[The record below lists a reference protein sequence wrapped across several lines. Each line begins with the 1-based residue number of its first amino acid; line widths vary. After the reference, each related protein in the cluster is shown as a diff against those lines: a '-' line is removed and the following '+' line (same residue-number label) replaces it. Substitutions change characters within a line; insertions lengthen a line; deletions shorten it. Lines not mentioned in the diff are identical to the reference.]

1 MKNTGLVVLWF
12 ATAFILLG
20 YEVVALLWRG
30 PTRPTWSKATWE
42 TLDLLGR
49 WKWAVA
55 GPLLVLLNWVGWHW
69 AFEMERGVR
78 PVIAATIA
86 SLAAGLLTLWLWPK

>member
-20 YEVVALLWRG
+20 YEVAALLWRG

-42 TLDLLGR
+42 TLAALGN

-55 GPLLVLLNWVGWHW
+55 GPLLVLLAWLPWHW
-69 AFEMERGVR
+69 CFELSHGWKAVC
-78 PVIAATIA
+78 AATVA
-86 SLAAGLLTLWLWPK
+86 SLGAGLLTLWLWPQ